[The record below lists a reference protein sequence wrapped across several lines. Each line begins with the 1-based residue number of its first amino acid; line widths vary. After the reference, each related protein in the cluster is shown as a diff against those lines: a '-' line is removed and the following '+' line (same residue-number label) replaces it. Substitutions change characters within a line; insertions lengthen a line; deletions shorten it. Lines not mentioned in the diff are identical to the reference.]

1 MGERLLDKKLLHLN
15 LNNGFQNGFALNKR
29 TADRNPVSTRQN
41 EAFDKKSISIS
52 WKDWFTPNFENGIH
66 QEKEALDKRARFV
79 IKDTMRLYFCYCH
92 TLL

>member
-29 TADRNPVSTRQN
+29 TADRNLVSTRQN